1 MANSGFIFWNIF
13 LLGILIPV
21 VGSVAVELAYT
32 EGQLCLADLGAG
44 AILDYGNWNWG
55 GNISP

>member
-44 AILDYGNWNWG
+44 AILFAYRRKQCTNAK
-55 GNISP
+55 